1 MNECKNLHIVF
12 PKIGIPYGK
21 YPLMNNGENINEY
34 LQIKNVIIN
43 ELRKS
48 VLVVPNWECTFY
60 NQDLDQLLCPYYV
73 SKWLKG
79 QIKTD
84 ESLNNLR

>member
-1 MNECKNLHIVF
+1 MNECENLHIVF
-12 PKIGIPYGK
+12 PQIGIPYGK

-48 VLVVPNWECTFY
+48 VLVIPN
-60 NQDLDQLLCPYYV
+60 
-73 SKWLKG
+73 
-79 QIKTD
+79 
-84 ESLNNLR
+84 

>member
-12 PKIGIPYGK
+12 PPIGIPYGK
-21 YPLMNNGENINEY
+21 CPLMNNGENINEY

-48 VLVVPNWECTFY
+48 VLVVPNRECPFY
-60 NQDLDQLLCPYYV
+60 NQALDQLLCPYYV
-73 SKWLKG
+73 SK
-79 QIKTD
+79 
-84 ESLNNLR
+84 